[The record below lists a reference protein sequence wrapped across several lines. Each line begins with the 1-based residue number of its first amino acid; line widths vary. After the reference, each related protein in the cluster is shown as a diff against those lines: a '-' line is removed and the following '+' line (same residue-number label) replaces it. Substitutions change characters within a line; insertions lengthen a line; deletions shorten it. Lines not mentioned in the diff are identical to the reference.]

1 MIHGFKP
8 LRYSDAAGSLQNLV
22 SQPYDKIPPDEKA
35 RLEDA
40 SPHNVVR
47 LIRGETSPDDTQ
59 WYAGVRPRVE
69 AWLKEGVLVQ
79 DETPSLYAYRQ
90 RFTAPDGTVHTRTG
104 VTGVF
109 DLAHADKVLHHERTH
124 GRAKID
130 RLRLLEASQIHFG
143 QIFLVRHEGPSL
155 HVADLPDFESAP
167 IVKDRDGAEHSFQR
181 IENPDLV
188 QGLEEAFA
196 SSGFVIADGHHRFT
210 VATQYAKDH
219 PASGGKQQVMVTV
232 VDVDDPGLVV
242 LPTHRL
248 LSGLPTERTMG
259 ILPFLQAVGAE
270 PFPLLDD
277 PTSFLE
283 ALRERGPGTVGV
295 IARAGAFLWNL
306 DLRGREGVDALDT
319 QRLDEDVI
327 TPLLRD
333 LDIEDH
339 LSYARDALQTITKA
353 RSGEADLAFLLNPI
367 PPRRVTDIAA
377 RGELMPQKS
386 TDFFPKMLTGFA
398 LQDMTRP

>member
-1 MIHGFKP
+1 MIHGFKA
-8 LRYSDAAGSLQNLV
+8 LRYTDAAGSLQNLV
-22 SQPYDKIPPDEKA
+22 SQPYDKISAEEKA
-35 RLEDA
+35 RLETA

-47 LIRGETSPDDTQ
+47 LIRGETSAEDTQ
-59 WYAGVRPRVE
+59 WYDGVRPRVE
-69 AWLKEGVLVQ
+69 AWLNEGILAQ
-79 DETPSLYAYRQ
+79 DAAPSLYVYRQ
-90 RFTAPDGTVHTRTG
+90 RFTAPDGSAHTRTG
-104 VTGVF
+104 ITGVF

-130 RLRLLEASQIHFG
+130 RLRLLDASEIHFG
-143 QIFLVRHEGPSL
+143 QIFLVRHEGPAL
-155 HVADLPDFESAP
+155 ALEDLPPFEDAP
-167 IVKDRDGAEHSFQR
+167 VVEDRDGAQHSFQR
-181 IENPDLV
+181 IEDPNLV
-188 QGLEEAFA
+188 SRLEDVFA

-210 VATQYAKDH
+210 VATEYAKKH
-219 PASGGKQQVMVTV
+219 PGDAGKQRVMITV

-248 LSGLPTERTMG
+248 LSGLPMERTMG

-277 PTSFLE
+277 PTPFLE
-283 ALRERGPGTVGV
+283 ALRDRGPGTLGV

-319 QRLDEDVI
+319 QRLAEDVI

-333 LDIEDH
+333 LDVEDH
-339 LSYARDALQTITKA
+339 LSYARDALRTITRA

-377 RGELMPQKS
+377 RGELMPPKS

-398 LQDMTRP
+398 LHDTTRP